1 MDTIS
6 LKIPITI
13 KAKLTDK
20 LRGRIVNELNES
32 LKRVEMELG
41 QINIEERKVLAEQGH
56 NDIQRMQAIRAHF
69 DQERQERAEFKEA
82 TLKRLEDTNHLAPGA
97 EIIQGQLERIVEV
110 KIGDNIREIM
120 NVEILVEDD
129 KVVAIRS

>member
-1 MDTIS
+1 MDSIS

-20 LRGRIVNELNES
+20 LRGRIVNELTES
-32 LKRVEMELG
+32 LKRVDMELG
-41 QINIEERKVLAEQGH
+41 QIDIEERKVLAEQGH

-69 DQERQERAEFKEA
+69 DQERAQRAEFKED
-82 TLKRLEDTNHLAPGA
+82 TQKRLEDTNHLAPGA
-97 EIIQGQLERIVEV
+97 EIVQGQLERIVEV
-110 KIGDNIREIM
+110 KIGDNIRELM

>member
-1 MDTIS
+1 
-6 LKIPITI
+6 
-13 KAKLTDK
+13 
-20 LRGRIVNELNES
+20 
-32 LKRVEMELG
+32 MELG
-41 QINIEERKVLAEQGH
+41 QIDIEERKVLAEQGH

-69 DQERQERAEFKEA
+69 DQERQERAEFKET

>member
-1 MDTIS
+1 MDSIS

-20 LRGRIVNELNES
+20 LRGRIVNELTES
-32 LKRVEMELG
+32 LKRVDMELG
-41 QINIEERKVLAEQGH
+41 QIDIEERKVLAEQGH

-69 DQERQERAEFKEA
+69 DQERQQRAEFKADTE
-82 TLKRLEDTNHLAPGA
+82 KRLEDTNHLAPGA

-110 KIGDNIREIM
+110 KIGDNIRELM
-120 NVEILVEDD
+120 NVELLVEDD

>member
-41 QINIEERKVLAEQGH
+41 QIDIEERKVLAEQG
-56 NDIQRMQAIRAHF
+56 QRMQAIRAHF
-69 DQERQERAEFKEA
+69 DQEPQERAEFKEA

>member
-20 LRGRIVNELNES
+20 LRARIVSELTEN

-41 QINIEERKVLAEQGH
+41 QLDIQERQVLAEQGH

-69 DQERQERAEFKEA
+69 DGERQQRVEFRDDTEE
-82 TLKRLEDTNHLAPGA
+82 RLEDTNHLAPGA
-97 EIIQGQLERIVEV
+97 EIVQGQLERIVDV
-110 KIGDNIREIM
+110 KIGDNIRELM

>member
-41 QINIEERKVLAEQGH
+41 QIDIEERKVLAEQGH

-69 DQERQERAEFKEA
+69 DQERQERAEFKEN

>member
-41 QINIEERKVLAEQGH
+41 QIDIEERKVLAEQGH

-69 DQERQERAEFKEA
+69 DQERRERAEFKEN

>member
-20 LRGRIVNELNES
+20 LRARIVSELTEN
-32 LKRVEMELG
+32 LKRVDMELG
-41 QINIEERKVLAEQGH
+41 QLDIQERQVLAEQGH

-69 DQERQERAEFKEA
+69 DGERRQRVEFKEK
-82 TLKRLEDTNHLAPGA
+82 TEKRLDDTNHLAPGA
-97 EIIQGQLERIVEV
+97 EIVQGQLERIVDV
-110 KIGDNIREIM
+110 KIGDNIRELM

-129 KVVAIRS
+129 KVIAIRS

>member
-41 QINIEERKVLAEQGH
+41 QIDIEERKVLAEQGH
-56 NDIQRMQAIRAHF
+56 NDIQRMQAIRAHVE
-69 DQERQERAEFKEA
+69 QERRERAECKEN